1 LNDRKP
7 ESIPASRIT
16 ANGRQETVAG
26 AKLEACPARRRTATP
41 DGNCHGLPVIHQGYV
56 SWLRQEIS
64 AALYSLGMQRITRE
78 VSHRDEMRWAILASS
93 FAAEWREKIEHGD
106 GGQHHRTGSVLTG
119 EVPYLHAGVACGI
132 SVIADAFGS
141 GEIRLYADCHVVGWD
156 ASQKELEAIVEYLD
170 AAWAADLQK
179 ICSEMPGLDG
189 SWNEGSCAFIVAG
202 DLEEFAAEESAGEFA
217 A

>member
-1 LNDRKP
+1 MATVDNITEP
-7 ESIPASRIT
+7 EVS
-16 ANGRQETVAG
+16 
-26 AKLEACPARRRTATP
+26 
-41 DGNCHGLPVIHQGYV
+41 LPVRCPICM
-56 SWLRQEIS
+56 RE
-64 AALYSLGMQRITRE
+64 SLVGFR
-78 VSHRDEMRWAILASS
+78 
-93 FAAEWREKIEHGD
+93 
-106 GGQHHRTGSVLTG
+106 
-119 EVPYLHAGVACGI
+119 I